1 MPNRTKP
8 FSPADLTPDKLKHLS
23 VEESDALFRQWQH
36 ERAKAGPR
44 TGKAPKA

>member
-1 MPNRTKP
+1 MPNRPKP

-23 VEESDALFRQWQH
+23 VEESDALFRQWQLQ
-36 ERAKAGPR
+36 RTMAGPR